1 MSREAH
7 RQAACRQLKRMFADY
22 HLEDSESR
30 SFPEINE
37 EALEAKVSEIESEL
51 RAELHRQGNSTEAEQ

>member
-1 MSREAH
+1 
-7 RQAACRQLKRMFADY
+7 MFADY